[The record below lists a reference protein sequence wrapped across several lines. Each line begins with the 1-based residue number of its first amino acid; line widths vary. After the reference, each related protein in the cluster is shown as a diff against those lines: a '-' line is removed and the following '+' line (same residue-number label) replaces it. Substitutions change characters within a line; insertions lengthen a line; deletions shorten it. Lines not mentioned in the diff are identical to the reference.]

1 MHEFRAAAEPVPPSP
16 TRRSR
21 TPGPAGRGT
30 VALALVCAL
39 AAAATVVG
47 STKVARELLNPPRPL
62 PPPSELPLLELTQR
76 GRHALERGDPARAAA
91 WLAAAYLAPGGEHDI
106 TVRYLLAR
114 ATAALAG
121 TPQAF
126 NRALPRIA
134 SEVTLGRGG
143 ELLVSG
149 PDGSEVVTPSSL
161 MLGCP
166 VGASSVAAS
175 PDGHLLA
182 QACWNGRARL
192 LRRADGALLA
202 ELPHFD
208 GGRRTMGVAFSPD
221 SRDLVTWA
229 GSLVLWSAEDGT
241 RLGEVTPAAD
251 VHAAA
256 YSPDGAVLA
265 LALMDGTV
273 ELRDRDGGAPRQLG
287 RLGAAAYTVAF
298 SPDGDQLVAGGLDG
312 MVRVFDLGGRELS
325 RLGRSGGPV
334 YAVAF
339 SPDGTRI
346 ATASYGG
353 EVHLWNASNHQ
364 HLGSLQVGEH
374 PLSLAFDAGGEHLYV
389 ANETRTLS
397 RWDVAL
403 DPRSQVEVARWA
415 TTLHWQ
421 LDGDALVSP
430 GRGRP

>member
-1 MHEFRAAAEPVPPSP
+1 MPEFRAAAEPLPPSP
-16 TRRSR
+16 TRPTRS
-21 TPGPAGRGT
+21 AGRGT

-47 STKVARELLNPPRPL
+47 SSKVAHELMTPPPRL
-62 PPPSELPLLELTQR
+62 PPPSDLPLLELTQR
-76 GRHALERGDPARAAA
+76 GRHALDRGDPARAAA

-121 TPQAF
+121 TAPAQS
-126 NRALPRIA
+126 R
-134 SEVTLGRGG
+134 ELGRSAFAVGLGPGG
-143 ELLVSG
+143 ELMISG
-149 PDGSEVVTPSSL
+149 PEGSEVLTTPPTLLSCAGAMSSGL
-161 MLGCP
+161 
-166 VGASSVAAS
+166 VAS

-182 QACWNGRARL
+182 HACWNGTARL
-192 LRRADGALLA
+192 VRRADGAVMA
-202 ELPHFD
+202 ELAHFAA
-208 GGRRTMGVAFSPD
+208 GGQQALGVAFSPD
-221 SRDLVTWA
+221 SRDVVTWA
-229 GSLVLWSAEDGT
+229 GSLVLWSAESGT
-241 RLGEVTPAAD
+241 RLGEVTPAAA
-251 VHAAA
+251 VHTAAF
-256 YSPDGAVLA
+256 SPDGAVLA
-265 LALMDGTV
+265 LGLMDGSV

-287 RLGAAAYTVAF
+287 RLDAAVYALAF

-312 MVRVFDLGGRELS
+312 IVRVFDLGGRELS
-325 RLGRSGGPV
+325 RLSRPGGPV

-353 EVHLWNASNHQ
+353 LVHLWNAASYQ
-364 HLGSLQVGEH
+364 HLGSLQVGAH
-374 PLSLAFDAGGEHLYV
+374 PLALAFDAGGQHLHV

-397 RWDVAL
+397 RWDVGL
-403 DPRSQVEVARWA
+403 DPRSQAEVARWA
-415 TTLHWQ
+415 VTLPWQ

>member
-1 MHEFRAAAEPVPPSP
+1 VHEFRAAAEPVPPSP
-16 TRRSR
+16 TRPPRS
-21 TPGPAGRGT
+21 AGRGN

-47 STKVARELLNPPRPL
+47 SSKVAHDLMTPPRRL
-62 PPPSELPLLELTQR
+62 PPPSELALPELTQR
-76 GRHALERGDPARAAA
+76 GRHALDRGDPARAAA

-121 TPQAF
+121 TAPAH
-126 NRALPRIA
+126 NR
-134 SEVTLGRGG
+134 ELGRSAFTIALGPGG

-149 PDGSEVVTPSSL
+149 PDGAEMLTPPTTPLSCAAAMSSSL
-161 MLGCP
+161 
-166 VGASSVAAS
+166 VAS

-182 QACWNGRARL
+182 HACWSGTVRL
-192 LRRADGALLA
+192 VRRADGAILA
-202 ELPHFD
+202 ELAHF
-208 GGRRTMGVAFSPD
+208 TESQQALGVAFSPD
-221 SRDLVTWA
+221 SRDVVTWA
-229 GSLVLWSAEDGT
+229 GSLVLWSADSGA
-241 RLGEVTPAAD
+241 RLGEVTPAAG
-251 VHAAA
+251 VHMAT
-256 YSPDGAVLA
+256 YSPDGALLA
-265 LALMDGTV
+265 LALMDGGI

-287 RLGAAAYTVAF
+287 RLDAAAYAVAF
-298 SPDGDQLVAGGLDG
+298 SPAGDQLVAGGLDG
-312 MVRVFDLGGRELS
+312 IVRVFDLGGRELS
-325 RLGRSGGPV
+325 RLSRPGGPV
-334 YAVAF
+334 FAVAF

-353 EVHLWNASNHQ
+353 LVHLWNASNYQ
-364 HLGSLQVGEH
+364 HLGSLQVGAH
-374 PLSLAFDAGGEHLYV
+374 PLALAWGAGGQHLYV

-415 TTLHWQ
+415 VTLPWQ